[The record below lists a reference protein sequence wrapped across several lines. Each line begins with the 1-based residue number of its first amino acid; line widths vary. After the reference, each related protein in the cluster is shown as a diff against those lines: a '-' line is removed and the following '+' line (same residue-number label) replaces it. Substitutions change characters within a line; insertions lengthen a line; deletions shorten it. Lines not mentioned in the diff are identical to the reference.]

1 MKLQFA
7 FMVRSL
13 ISVGG
18 FTTKNIYPLALRTQN
33 PQPFLPFQRFNFSGL
48 IFASILSILTCLTGQ
63 ITLAD
68 SIVITNNSF
77 EGSTGYWAL
86 FNDPTSWAANFSG
99 NTPGDS
105 MNAQVVTGTS
115 AGLTGFNGAN
125 VLDINL
131 DVGGISGSSGTSWV
145 STKSLGIYQ
154 SNTVYTLTVAEASQH
169 NNPTRGTTIALAAQG
184 SIPSSGSPPAYTA
197 ASTSLNFTNLST
209 TFTDVTVVLNT
220 ALQPSLVGEQIA
232 VLLEQNAISSEYGN
246 EVFFDNVRLTTS
258 PSPIPEPGVI
268 GLLGL
273 GGFLLLWQRR
283 KAQHS

>member
-7 FMVRSL
+7 LVRSQ
-13 ISVGG
+13 ISGGG
-18 FTTKNIYPLALRTQN
+18 FTTKDTHPFPASRQFNI
-33 PQPFLPFQRFNFSGL
+33 SGL
-48 IFASILSILTCLTGQ
+48 ILASILSSILTSQT
-63 ITLAD
+63 TLAD

-77 EGSTGYWAL
+77 EGGTGYWAL

-105 MNAQVVTGTS
+105 MNAQVVNGAS

-125 VLDINL
+125 VLDLNL
-131 DVGGISGSSGTSWV
+131 DVGGVSGASGTSWV
-145 STKSLGIYQ
+145 STKSLGVYQ
-154 SNTVYTLTVAEASQH
+154 SNTVYTLTVAEASK
-169 NNPTRGTTIALAAQG
+169 NGNPARGTTIALAAQG
-184 SIPSSGSPPAYTA
+184 SIPSSGSSPAYTA

-232 VLLEQNAISSEYGN
+232 VLLEQNALSSEYGA

-258 PSPIPEPGVI
+258 PAAVPEPGLI

>member
-1 MKLQFA
+1 MNLQFA

-13 ISVGG
+13 IPDGG
-18 FTTKNIYPLALRTQN
+18 FTTRNDQTLALRTHN
-33 PQPFLPFQRFNFSGL
+33 HQPLVRFNSSVIL
-48 IFASILSILTCLTGQ
+48 ASLLSILTCLTSQ
-63 ITLAD
+63 TTLAD

-77 EGSTGYWAL
+77 EAGTGYWAL

-105 MNAQVVTGTS
+105 MNAQVVHGTS

-131 DVGGISGSSGTSWV
+131 DVGGISGASGTSWV
-145 STKSLGIYQ
+145 STKSLGVYQ

-169 NNPTRGTTIALAAQG
+169 NNPARGTTIALAAQS
-184 SIPSSGSPPAYTA
+184 SIPSSGSSPAYTA

-220 ALQPSLVGEQIA
+220 ALHPSLVGEQIA
-232 VLLEQNAISSEYGN
+232 VLLEQNAFASEYGA

-258 PSPIPEPGVI
+258 PSPVPEPGLI
-268 GLLGL
+268 GLLSLG

-283 KAQHS
+283 KTHHS

>member
-1 MKLQFA
+1 
-7 FMVRSL
+7 
-13 ISVGG
+13 
-18 FTTKNIYPLALRTQN
+18 
-33 PQPFLPFQRFNFSGL
+33 
-48 IFASILSILTCLTGQ
+48 
-63 ITLAD
+63 
-68 SIVITNNSF
+68 
-77 EGSTGYWAL
+77 
-86 FNDPTSWAANFSG
+86 
-99 NTPGDS
+99 

-115 AGLTGFNGAN
+115 AGLTGFNGAF

-184 SIPSSGSPPAYTA
+184 SIPSSGSSPAYTA